1 MYTASDPGFTG
12 RVTVPVLWDKKTNKI
27 VNNDSSEIIRMFNSA
42 FDMITG
48 NRDDYYPINLRARI
62 DEINDVVS
70 SNINRGVYR
79 CGFTRD
85 QQAYDEAFTR
95 LFSSLD
101 KLEKQLGEHRY
112 LAGSQLTEADWR
124 LFTSLIR
131 FDAVYYVHFKT
142 NRNRIEDFRN
152 LSAYLRDLYQ
162 IPGVAETV
170 NFDHIKRHY
179 YVSHKF
185 INPSGIIPKG
195 PEMNLMEPHGRDKKF
210 SSPL

>member
-1 MYTASDPGFTG
+1 
-12 RVTVPVLWDKKTNKI
+12 
-27 VNNDSSEIIRMFNSA
+27 
-42 FDMITG
+42 MITG
-48 NRDDYYPINLRARI
+48 NRDDYYPIKLRGRI
-62 DEINDVVS
+62 DEINDEIL

-85 QQAYDEAFTR
+85 QKAYDEAFTR
-95 LFSSLD
+95 LFSTLD

-162 IPGVAETV
+162 IPGVAETI

-195 PEMNLMEPHGRDKKF
+195 PAIDLMRPHGRDKK
-210 SSPL
+210 L